1 MDITP
6 KLATELDDK
15 FREYL
20 KPNGRLVLPRRYLA
34 GDADLPYM
42 PRKVKPE
49 YLELAKKSRTNWLRL
64 VPEEYTK
71 ALAVDGYRLAK
82 DTDNI
87 AAWDFWQL
95 NGLDARQT
103 IAHRGALEYGTSYV
117 LVLPGTSF
125 SKPVI
130 KPLDPLRSAA
140 WYADEDDDYPEVG
153 LIYLDRFKDGQTRRQ
168 RVALV
173 NDKHVV
179 HYSRPVE
186 GGDMRH
192 EKTEPHNLR
201 VTPLVRFRE
210 RLGGESLGLVRAF
223 KGNQDRI
230 NDVQFSIGMALQFAM
245 YRQRWATGLAIP
257 EDDEGNPVE
266 PFDAAV
272 DRLWVSDDPNAKFGD
287 FAQTE
292 IGGHQ
297 AEYKAQVATLAAAAQ
312 IDAHLF
318 TGNMT
323 NVTGE
328 ALLARRHKT
337 NRKIAEYQLLFGE
350 AWELV
355 FTLAARAAGQ
365 PEPDAGAEVRWRDT
379 SGEVVAGKVD
389 ALGKMAQMLGIPQ
402 EALWEEVPGV
412 TDSQLKRWRE
422 LAKAAR
428 DNDPLDALTA
438 EIQRQGLTADQV
450 TAPDAP
456 TATPPAE
463 AAA

>member
-6 KLATELDDK
+6 KLATELDDRFK
-15 FREYL
+15 DYL
-20 KPNGRLVLPRRYLA
+20 KADGRLGLPRRYLA

-49 YLELAKKSRTNWLRL
+49 YKALAEKSRTNWLRL
-64 VPEEYTK
+64 IPEEYTK
-71 ALAVDGYRLAK
+71 ALAVDGYRLPRE
-82 DTDNI
+82 TDNVT
-87 AAWDFWQL
+87 AWAHWQA

-117 LVLPGTSF
+117 LVLPGDSF
-125 SKPVI
+125 ARPVI

-140 WYADEDDDYPEVG
+140 WYADEDDDFPEVG
-153 LIYLDRFKDGQTRRQ
+153 LVYLDTFKEGQTRRQ

-173 NDKHVV
+173 NDRLVV

-192 EKTEPHNLR
+192 EKTTEHELG

-210 RLGGESLGLVRAF
+210 RLGGESLGLVRPF
-223 KGNQDRI
+223 KLHQDRI
-230 NDVQFSIGMALQFAM
+230 NDVEFSIAMALQFAM

-257 EDDEGNPVE
+257 EDDDGNPVE

-272 DRLWVSDDPNAKFGD
+272 DRLWVSESSDAKFGD
-287 FAQTE
+287 FSQTD
-292 IGGHQ
+292 ISGHQ
-297 AEYKAQVATLAAAAQ
+297 AEYKAAVATLAAAAQ
-312 IDAHLF
+312 IDADLF

-355 FTLAARAAGQ
+355 FRLAARAAGQ
-365 PEPDAGAEVRWRDT
+365 EEPDESAEVRWRDT
-379 SGEVVAGKVD
+379 SGEVMAGKVD
-389 ALGKMAQMLGIPQ
+389 ALGKLATMLGIPQ
-402 EALWEEVPGV
+402 EALWEDVPGV
-412 TDSQLKRWRE
+412 TDSQLQRWRE
-422 LAKAAR
+422 LAKT
-428 DNDPLDALTA
+428 DPLDALT
-438 EIQRQGLTADQV
+438 EELRRQT
-450 TAPDAP
+450 AP
-456 TATPPAE
+456 TAPVATAPTPG
-463 AAA
+463 AAPTA